1 MFQIMHISERMNILK
16 GGFLGKRMKGG
27 AGIYEFARCIIMLIQ
42 KKKLTLEVGRVMDRT
57 DILNTLRNARRV
69 GVHILIVDV
78 GIVCIRL

>member
-42 KKKLTLEVGRVMDRT
+42 KKTNLGSGPSNGSD
-57 DILNTLRNARRV
+57 
-69 GVHILIVDV
+69 
-78 GIVCIRL
+78 